1 MKIINIFI
9 IFIIILLLISSFYI
23 ESITLGEL
31 WKNIHVNSLMGFQ
44 KIIENIALSINIDVW
59 YKIFIPI
66 LNLKFLF
73 LLILLQLILVIY
85 ILKNKI
91 SP

>member
-1 MKIINIFI
+1 MKIINII
-9 IFIIILLLISSFYI
+9 YVFIIILLLISSYYI

-31 WKNIHVNSLMGFQ
+31 WKIVHVNSLIGFQ
-44 KIIENIALSINIDVW
+44 KFIESIIIFTNINFDVW

-73 LLILLQLILVIY
+73 LLILFQSILLIFIF
-85 ILKNKI
+85 KK
-91 SP
+91 

>member
-1 MKIINIFI
+1 MKIINIFFI
-9 IFIIILLLISSFYI
+9 SIIIILLISSYYI

-31 WKNIHVNSLMGFQ
+31 WKNVHVNSLIGFQ
-44 KIIENIALSINIDVW
+44 KIIESIILSININFDVW

-73 LLILLQLILVIY
+73 LLILLQSILLIY
-85 ILKNKI
+85 ILKK
-91 SP
+91 

>member
-1 MKIINIFI
+1 MKIINII
-9 IFIIILLLISSFYI
+9 YVFIIILLLISSYYI

-31 WKNIHVNSLMGFQ
+31 WKIVHVNSLIGFQ
-44 KIIENIALSINIDVW
+44 KFIESIIIFTNINVDVW

-73 LLILLQLILVIY
+73 LLILFQSILLIY
-85 ILKNKI
+85 IFKK
-91 SP
+91 

>member
-1 MKIINIFI
+1 MKIINIFS

-31 WKNIHVNSLMGFQ
+31 WKNIHVNSLIGFQ
-44 KIIENIALSINIDVW
+44 KLIESIFLSINIKFDVW

-73 LLILLQLILVIY
+73 FLIMIQSILFIY
-85 ILKNKI
+85 IKK
-91 SP
+91 